1 MAEKH
6 VTTPDWKSW
15 LVSWNRE
22 LLERIDPS
30 LERLLAKAGITLE
43 SHLLKYGI
51 TPEVR
56 ASGWLGYPAAT
67 EDQIKRLE
75 ARLGKTLPPSYRAF
89 LKVSNG
95 FRQPGILVWRLL
107 STEEVDWF
115 PVRNQETIDILK
127 SHGLGD
133 LSDTLEISAREMA
146 GSAVY
151 LLNPGVVSADGEWE
165 AIYYAH
171 WQGTNCI
178 SYPSFW
184 DLMQK
189 EYRQSVVWHA
199 RGEGQLNREDDLKT
213 ILTKFSF
220 LIKEFDRKISHLTS
234 DPYLSGTE
242 WSGDVMTVLETAKS
256 QIIKVQEKNS
266 SAERVIR
273 ELDALAVKFREELM
287 ERAKTLSQAGRYRES
302 SRDGIKHG
310 YVMVMNTI
318 WWFLNGRHM

>member
-1 MAEKH
+1 MVEKH
-6 VTTPDWKSW
+6 MTTPDWKSW

-30 LERLLAKAGITLE
+30 LETLLAQASITLE
-43 SHLLKYGI
+43 SHLLKYDI

-75 ARLGKTLPPSYRAF
+75 SRLGKTLPPSYRAF

-107 STEEVDWF
+107 PTEEVDWF
-115 PVRNQETIDILK
+115 RVRNRETIDILK
-127 SHGLGD
+127 SHGLED
-133 LSDTLEISAREMA
+133 LSDTMEISAREIA

-171 WQGTNCI
+171 WQDTNCI

-189 EYRQSVVWHA
+189 EYQQSVIWHA

-220 LIKEFDRKISHLTS
+220 LIREFDRKISHLTN
-234 DPYLSGTE
+234 DQYLSGTE
-242 WSGDVMTVLETAKS
+242 WSRDVLTVLETAKS

-266 SAERVIR
+266 AAERVIR
-273 ELDALAVKFREELM
+273 ELEALAVKFRKELM
-287 ERAKTLSQAGRYRES
+287 ERAKTLSQTGRYRES

-310 YVMVMNTI
+310 YTMVMNTI

>member
-6 VTTPDWKSW
+6 VTALDWKSW
-15 LVSWNRE
+15 LVNWNRE

-30 LERLLAKAGITLE
+30 LENRLDRAGITLE
-43 SHLLKYGI
+43 SHLLKYGV

-75 ARLGKTLPPSYRAF
+75 AHLGKTLPPSYRAF

-107 STEEVDWF
+107 PAEEVNWF
-115 PVRNQETIDILK
+115 RVRNQQTIDILK
-127 SHGLGD
+127 SYGDD
-133 LSDTLEISAREMA
+133 LSDTLEISAREIA

-165 AIYYAH
+165 VIYYAH

-189 EYRQSVVWHA
+189 EYRQSALWYE

-213 ILTKFSF
+213 IMTKFPF
-220 LIKEFDRKISHLTS
+220 LIKEFDRKMSRLTN

-242 WSGDVMTVLETAKS
+242 WSRDVMTVLETAKS
-256 QIIKVQEKNS
+256 QVIKAQEKNS
-266 SAERVIR
+266 SADRVIQ
-273 ELDALAVKFREELM
+273 ELEALAVEFREEM
-287 ERAKTLSQAGRYRES
+287 MDRARTLLEIGSYREG
-302 SRDGIKHG
+302 RGDGIEHG
-310 YVMVMNTI
+310 YALAMGSI

>member
-1 MAEKH
+1 MTEKP
-6 VTTPDWKSW
+6 VTTPDLKSW

-30 LERLLAKAGITLE
+30 LEGVLARAGITLE
-43 SHLLKYGI
+43 SHLIKYGI

-67 EDQIKRLE
+67 EDQIQRLE

-89 LKVSNG
+89 LEVSNG

-107 STEEVDWF
+107 PAEEVDWYR
-115 PVRNQETIDILK
+115 VRNQETIDMLI
-127 SHGLGD
+127 SYGLDD

-165 AIYYAH
+165 VIYYAH
-171 WQGTNCI
+171 WQGSNCVR
-178 SYPSFW
+178 YTSFW
-184 DLMQK
+184 DLMQE
-189 EYRQSVVWHA
+189 EYRQSVIWCE
-199 RGEGQLNREDDLKT
+199 RGEGQLSAEDDLT
-213 ILTKFSF
+213 TVMTKFSF
-220 LIKEFDRKISHLTS
+220 LIKEFDRKISHLTN
-234 DPYLSGTE
+234 DPYLAGTV
-242 WSGDVMTVLETAKS
+242 WSRDAMTVFETAKS
-256 QIIKVQEKNS
+256 QIIKVQENNG

-273 ELDALAVKFREELM
+273 ELHALGVKFREESM
-287 ERAKTLSQAGRYRES
+287 ERAKSLSQTGRYLQINT
-302 SRDGIKHG
+302 DGIKHG
-310 YVMVMNTI
+310 YTIAMGAI

>member
-1 MAEKH
+1 MAEKQ
-6 VTTPDWKSW
+6 VKTMDWKSW

-30 LERLLAKAGITLE
+30 LENRLAQAGITLE
-43 SHLLKYGI
+43 SHLLKYGV

-67 EDQIKRLE
+67 EDQIRRLE
-75 ARLGKTLPPSYRAF
+75 AHLGKTLPPSYRAF
-89 LKVSNG
+89 LKVSDG
-95 FRQPGILVWRLL
+95 FLQPGILVWRLL
-107 STEEVDWF
+107 LAEEVDWF
-115 PVRNQETIDILK
+115 RVRNQQTIDILK
-127 SHGLGD
+127 SYGDD
-133 LSDTLEISAREMA
+133 LSDTLEISAREIA

-178 SYPSFW
+178 SYQSFW

-189 EYRQSVVWHA
+189 EYRQSALWYE

-213 ILTKFSF
+213 IMTKFPF
-220 LIKEFDRKISHLTS
+220 LIKEFDRKISRLTN

-242 WSGDVMTVLETAKS
+242 WSRDVVTVLETAKS
-256 QIIKVQEKNS
+256 QVIKVQEKNS

-273 ELDALAVKFREELM
+273 ELEALAVKFREGAM
-287 ERAKTLSQAGRYRES
+287 DRARTLLQTGRYREG
-302 SRDGIKHG
+302 RGDGIEHG
-310 YVMVMNTI
+310 YALAMGSI
-318 WWFLNGRHM
+318 WWFLNGRHL